1 MSGLVQIRRTGSG
14 TPDKG
19 VLMTEIAKPA
29 PPKTDSGDT
38 VNVSPH
44 GERGRTTIAVGVV
57 EKIAGMAA
65 REIDG
70 IHALG
75 SGSRGFGAVRERVPG
90 GRPNVSRGVKAE
102 VGEKQAAL
110 DIDLIVEY
118 GVPIRRLA
126 AAVRSHVIEAVE
138 RTTGLQVVEVNI
150 AVNDVH
156 LPDEQDEDEP
166 TESRVQ

>member
-1 MSGLVQIRRTGSG
+1 
-14 TPDKG
+14 
-19 VLMTEIAKPA
+19 MTDISKPA
-29 PPKTDSGDT
+29 PKPGPGDS
-38 VNVSPH
+38 VSLPPG

-65 REIDG
+65 RDVEG

-90 GRPNVSRGVKAE
+90 NKPNVSKGVKAE

-110 DIDLIVEY
+110 DIELVIEY
-118 GVPIRRLA
+118 GVPIAALA
-126 AAVRSHVIEAVE
+126 AAVRGNVISSVE
-138 RTTGLQVVEVNI
+138 RMTGLQVVEVNI

-166 TESRVQ
+166 TESRVK

>member
-1 MSGLVQIRRTGSG
+1 
-14 TPDKG
+14 
-19 VLMTEIAKPA
+19 MTDIAKPTPH
-29 PPKTDSGDT
+29 PPGSGE
-38 VNVSPH
+38 SASAAAH

-57 EKIAGMAA
+57 EKITGMAA
-65 REIDG
+65 REVEG
-70 IHALG
+70 VHALG

-90 GRPNVSRGVKAE
+90 NRPNVGKGVKAE

-118 GVPIRRLA
+118 GVPIHKVARS
-126 AAVRSHVIEAVE
+126 VRAHVIEAVE

-156 LPDEQDEDEP
+156 LPDEDDESS
-166 TESRVQ
+166 ESRVQ

>member
-1 MSGLVQIRRTGSG
+1 
-14 TPDKG
+14 
-19 VLMTEIAKPA
+19 MTDMAKPTA
-29 PPKTDSGDT
+29 PHPSPGAAASGE
-38 VNVSPH
+38 SQS
-44 GERGRTTIAVGVV
+44 ERGRTTIAVAVV

-65 REIDG
+65 REVEG

-90 GRPNVSRGVKAE
+90 TRPNVGRGVKAE
-102 VGEKQAAL
+102 VGETQAAL

-118 GVPIRRLA
+118 DVPIHTVAR
-126 AAVRSHVIEAVE
+126 AVRSHVIEAVE

-156 LPDEQDEDEP
+156 LPDDQDDDESG
-166 TESRVQ
+166 ESRVK